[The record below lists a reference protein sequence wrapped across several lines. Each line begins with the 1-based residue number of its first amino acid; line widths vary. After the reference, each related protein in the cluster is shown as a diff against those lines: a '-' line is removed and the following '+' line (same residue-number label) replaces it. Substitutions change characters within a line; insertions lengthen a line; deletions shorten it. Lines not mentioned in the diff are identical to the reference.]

1 MLCTAGHVDHGK
13 TALVRLLTGC
23 NTDRLKVEQ
32 ERGLTIELGFA
43 PCVLGG
49 DVAAGI
55 VDVPGH
61 EKFVRTMVAGVSGI
75 DMTILVIAA
84 DDGIMP
90 QTIEHFQIM
99 ELMGVRSGIVALTKT
114 DLVAPER
121 VAQVADEIKTF
132 LRGTFMDGAPVC
144 PVSSETGEGV
154 FDFYETLVAQIR
166 NIAKRRRRGVFRMPI
181 ERTFAQ
187 KGFGT
192 VVTGIPVDGT
202 IEIRAEV
209 ELVPGGV
216 TARVRGIQRFLRDTS
231 EGRHGQCLAINVP
244 EFGKRPPERGQVLCV
259 PGYLKP
265 AVFFHVSL
273 LAVNGPGKPLAN
285 AEAIKF
291 HTGTAEE
298 NGKVYL
304 LHGKKKLAAGERA
317 LALVVSSKPVAAA
330 VHDRFILRR
339 PSPAA
344 TVAGGEILSA
354 SMALARGKKDAAVRQ
369 LEEYETLWRGV
380 DPADEEGIE
389 IELAYRLR
397 AQQPLGTTVKDL
409 AVAAFLPE
417 AVVAECLARAVE
429 RGDDLMVLPGGYY
442 IHKDMYRARLEEV
455 EARLDQAAA
464 NSNLSL
470 GLTDLRKGLQTWPQA
485 LWNALQA
492 ELERTGRIAVRGA
505 KLVLHDAVKTL
516 DKADRDLLER
526 LLREYEVT
534 RFNSPRPDELPARL
548 DAPQQ
553 KIDRLLKLLCDDGRL
568 IRLAPNVVLSYNA
581 VRDAQNIVLD
591 IIQKAGVLDSAD
603 FKYAIE
609 SSRKYALAL
618 LDYFDTRRITVRNGN
633 LRRLAPD
640 YERGLLK

>member
-1 MLCTAGHVDHGK
+1 MMLCTAGHVDHGK
-13 TALVRLLTGC
+13 TSLVRLLTGC

-90 QTIEHFQIM
+90 QTVEHFQIM

-154 FDFYETLVAQIR
+154 FNFYETLVTRIR

-192 VVTGIPVDGT
+192 VVTGIPVDGA
-202 IEIRAEV
+202 IEIGAEV

-216 TARVRGIQRFLRDTS
+216 VGRVRGIQRFLRNAS
-231 EGRHGQCLAINVP
+231 AGGYGQCLALNVP
-244 EFGKRPPERGQVLCV
+244 EFGKRPPERGQVLCR

-265 AVFFHVSL
+265 ATHFYAAL
-273 LAVNGPGKPLAN
+273 RAVGGIEKPIAN
-285 AEAIKF
+285 AESVKF

-298 NGKVYL
+298 TGKVHFLQDKKELRGSERTYALIVL
-304 LHGKKKLAAGERA
+304 L
-317 LALVVSSKPVAAA
+317 KPVAAVA
-330 VHDRFILRR
+330 HDRFILRR

-344 TVAGGEILSA
+344 TVAGGEILVTSMSA
-354 SMALARGKKDAAVRQ
+354 VRGKKDAM
-369 LEEYETLWRGV
+369 
-380 DPADEEGIE
+380 
-389 IELAYRLR
+389 
-397 AQQPLGTTVKDL
+397 AQQLLEYDDLRRGLDPDAPEAAAAEIGYCLRTRAPVGTTVTEL
-409 AVAAFLPE
+409 AVSAFLPE
-417 AVVAECLARAVE
+417 AVVTEWLAAAPA
-429 RGDDLMVLPGGYY
+429 GDVVDLSAGCF
-442 IHKDMYRARLEEV
+442 IHKDAY
-455 EARLDQAAA
+455 EARLAEVEVQLERAAKS
-464 NSNLSL
+464 SNLSMAVAE
-470 GLTDLRKGLQTWPQA
+470 LRKDFTAWPQP
-485 LWNALQA
+485 LWNALQRD
-492 ELERTGRIAVRGA
+492 LEKSGRIVARGA
-505 KLVLHDAVKTL
+505 KIVLQDAVKSLSEGDQRLL
-516 DKADRDLLER
+516 DRLLE
-526 LLREYEVT
+526 LFEQT
-534 RFNSPRPDELPARL
+534 RFNSPRPDQLSDL
-548 DAPQQ
+548 LGTPQNQ
-553 KIDRLLKLLCDDGRL
+553 IEPILRLLCDDGRL
-568 IRLAPNVVLSYNA
+568 VRLAPNVILSYNCA
-581 VRDAQNIVLD
+581 REAQGIVLD
-591 IIQKAGVLDSAD
+591 IINRSGVVDSAD
-603 FKYAIE
+603 FKYAIN
-609 SSRKYALAL
+609 SSRKYALAI
-618 LDYFDTRRITVRNGN
+618 LDYFDARRVTVRSGN

-640 YERGLLK
+640 HERGLLK